1 MDKVVASAADA
12 VADIGDGS
20 SPAVGGFGP
29 RGAPPVLIS
38 GLDERGTAGITAGSN
53 CGYASGGTF
62 AGASPAREVREI
74 GGREYVLEEGATTD
88 QIRASTEPRLIECA
102 PAEGEQEGM
111 RA

>member
-38 GLDERGTAGITAGSN
+38 GLDERGTAGIIAGSN

-62 AGASPAREVREI
+62 AGASPAREVCEI

>member
-1 MDKVVASAADA
+1 VASAADA

-74 GGREYVLEEGATTD
+74 GGREYLLEEGATTD